1 MHHPVQ
7 YQVTAKNI
15 QKDRLRA
22 AQASR
27 LASQSGPSPS
37 GFLGL
42 PIKLLGAVRGL
53 LILPFKVFRNE
64 VQEPRD
70 AKQYSQ
76 KMAGRYS

>member
-27 LASQSGPSPS
+27 LASQSGPKPS
-37 GFLGL
+37 RFLGM
-42 PIKLLGAVRGL
+42 PFMLLGAIGGL
-53 LILPFKVFRNE
+53 LILPIKAFRNR
-64 VQEPRD
+64 VQESRD
-70 AKQYSQ
+70 ARQYNQ
-76 KMAGRYS
+76 TMAGRYS